1 MTLWAIKKFL
11 PGHDYEKENILWSPK
26 NCTDI
31 MKLAHAYLKN
41 TQQKSYNHKINVVNA
56 EKWRCHLFASGVS
69 LQTFHYE
76 GAVFSS
82 SAGPSLLL
90 WPTHQQ
96 TTRCHSAAIRWETAK
111 CTKKENNGPTI
122 TLTGACHAFFAF
134 TAVRDLRFD

>member
-56 EKWRCHLFASGVS
+56 EKWQMPSVCKWFKSANI
-69 LQTFHYE
+69 
-76 GAVFSS
+76 SS
-82 SAGPSLLL
+82 
-90 WPTHQQ
+90 
-96 TTRCHSAAIRWETAK
+96 
-111 CTKKENNGPTI
+111 
-122 TLTGACHAFFAF
+122 
-134 TAVRDLRFD
+134 